1 MTVRLRI
8 EINLLE
14 GHNYACCS
22 LAFELILVNSVWMT
36 IRLRIEINLLEG
48 HNYVSIL
55 D

>member
-1 MTVRLRI
+1 MFFSYFC
-8 EINLLE
+8 ND
-14 GHNYACCS
+14 ACS

-36 IRLRIEINLLEG
+36 VRLRIEINLLEG